1 MFINL
6 PSASRYFIQCVLLC
20 SFFWQAFALA
30 EDLSSPLIAQQAIE
44 GKDWQYQ
51 VKINDSFAIIQRQY
65 LNQYSDIDKL
75 ATYNNHPISKVFKP
89 NQLLR
94 IPVHLLKKQRK
105 PVEVMLVVGDVS
117 VISQGK
123 ALDVKAN
130 KKPASKQVLVINS
143 QLNEGDVVI
152 TGANSIAKL
161 RFFDASVTVIQPNS
175 SIEIAKSYQYT
186 GLGEVV
192 TELALSIGRTE
203 VLANPNR
210 NINSHFQIQT
220 PSAVAAV
227 RGTEFRVGV
236 EGENRQLALQETL
249 EGKVAFSASGSE
261 VLVAQGFGSVAEFGK
276 APLPPVALPSAP
288 DTTTFERKFE
298 FLPITFAL
306 ASQQNTVAW
315 MSQLATDADFTN
327 LVADKKVAVI
337 EDQASILAFD
347 DLPDGKY
354 FLKLRAKEVSG
365 LQGKDAIHSF
375 EVAARPLAPNLL
387 APENNEVI
395 KDANISFNWSLLED
409 RNKYFLQIAEDI
421 NFTNVVLVRVSVA
434 GQLQVNPKD
443 FKSVF
448 RKDVSAS
455 ETIDAKY
462 AAKPFYWRVSS
473 IHNGKAVKFSKVRSF
488 LY

>member
-6 PSASRYFIQCVLLC
+6 PTASRYFVRCLLFC

-30 EDLSSPLIAQQAIE
+30 EDASSPTTARQVTE

-51 VKINDSFAIIQRQY
+51 VKTSDSYAIIQRQY

-75 ATYNNHPISKVFKP
+75 AKYNDHPINKVLIP

-94 IPVHLLKKQRK
+94 IPLHLLKKQRK
-105 PVEVMLVVGDVS
+105 PVEVILVAGDVS
-117 VISQGK
+117 VMPKTK
-123 ALDVKAN
+123 ALDLHAN
-130 KKPASKQVLVINS
+130 KKSANKHPLIINS
-143 QLNEGDVVI
+143 QLNEGDVVV
-152 TGANSIAKL
+152 TAANGIAKL

-175 SIEIAKSYQYT
+175 SIEITKSYQYA
-186 GLGEVV
+186 GLGDVV

-210 NINSHFQIQT
+210 NVNSHFQIQT

-236 EGENRQLALQETL
+236 EGESRQLALQETL

-276 APLPPVALPSAP
+276 APLPPVALPNAP
-288 DTTTFERKFE
+288 DTTKFERKFE

-337 EDQASILAFD
+337 DEKAAILAFD

-354 FLKLRAKEVSG
+354 FLKLRARDRNG
-365 LQGKDAIHSF
+365 LQGEDAIHSF

-409 RNKYFLQIAEDI
+409 RNKYFLQIAEDV

-448 RKDVSAS
+448 RKDASAG
-455 ETIDAKY
+455 EAIDAKY